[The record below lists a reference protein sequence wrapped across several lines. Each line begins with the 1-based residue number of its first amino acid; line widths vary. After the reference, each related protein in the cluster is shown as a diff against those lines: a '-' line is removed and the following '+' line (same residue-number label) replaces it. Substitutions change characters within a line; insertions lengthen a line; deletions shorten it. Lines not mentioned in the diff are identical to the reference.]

1 MCEADLKPAHRL
13 ALGIAMRA
21 GETEL
26 QMCVRHV
33 AEQEGRIARQEIL
46 IERLRQ
52 SRSALFDDA
61 LRLLAEMHDLLDT
74 MHEHAARL
82 S

>member
-1 MCEADLKPAHRL
+1 
-13 ALGIAMRA
+13 MRA

-33 AEQEGRIARQEIL
+33 AEQEARIARQEIL
-46 IERLRQ
+46 IERLRKIG
-52 SRSALFDDA
+52 SSLLLDDA
-61 LRLLAEMHDLLDT
+61 LRLLDAMQDLLKS
-74 MHEHAARL
+74 MREHAARL